1 MLWSVLSEKYAGKL
15 TFGKESLTFIFLLI
29 VTSLKSFR
37 GKDYPLTS
45 MSVLKNKIHLDLEE
59 FWFAPNLSVL
69 LVWIPGIWGGTAGRN
84 KRHRKYIYLIGR
96 CSKHLLSTLCSF
108 LWVNYPKENIYQ
120 WFAIHGK
127 LQIGFTWKFYI
138 CCLI

>member
-29 VTSLKSFR
+29 VTSLKKF

-69 LVWIPGIWGGTAGRN
+69 LVTGPGIWGVLQEGT
-84 KRHRKYIYLIGR
+84 KDTE
-96 CSKHLLSTLCSF
+96 STS
-108 LWVNYPKENIYQ
+108 I
-120 WFAIHGK
+120 
-127 LQIGFTWKFYI
+127 
-138 CCLI
+138 

>member
-108 LWVNYPKENIYQ
+108 LWVNYPKENIY
-120 WFAIHGK
+120 
-127 LQIGFTWKFYI
+127 
-138 CCLI
+138 